1 MYPMNTGTSPWGYFD
16 DMGIWRDWGAPA
28 NAPRA
33 TSSSP
38 LANFHAQVTRVPKG
52 AAGNPIVK
60 TPPIA
65 TGTPDVDLAREMLS
79 YGKPKQFISPGFG
92 GIPEV
97 KASAPKTSLN
107 NSVFTGASKVPPKST
122 TVPNSTK
129 APKSKGKFLKEGGFF
144 DPKSGKFG
152 GVMDDIA
159 NPQFDY
165 DAKTGLK
172 GWGKNLGTLWNA
184 GQMALQGYRAVQDLQ
199 NAGDYR
205 DRSEDL
211 MSDIVSA
218 SYNSPTVQYDLAPD
232 QMETLR
238 QLRDGDYETGTDLGD
253 LDLLSI
259 LGDVGMGVLGGIPG
273 GIGGMVLGGLGGL
286 GTSLASNY
294 SNAQSRQTAELEAL
308 YQAVLESEKQHNDL
322 RKQRAYASYGLG
334 GY

>member
-16 DMGIWRDWGAPA
+16 EMGIWRDWGAPA
-28 NAPRA
+28 NIPR
-33 TSSSP
+33 TPTPSSP
-38 LANFHAQVTRVPKG
+38 LANFHMQATSRVPTG
-52 AAGNPIVK
+52 SAGR
-60 TPPIA
+60 PIA
-65 TGTPDVDLAREMLS
+65 TPAASARPATS
-79 YGKPKQFISPGFG
+79 
-92 GIPEV
+92 
-97 KASAPKTSLN
+97 ASAPKTTPKTAKASTATAA
-107 NSVFTGASKVPPKST
+107 SAAAGAADAAGAAAT
-122 TVPNSTK
+122 
-129 APKSKGKFLKEGGFF
+129 AKSKGKFFKEGGFF
-144 DPKSGKFG
+144 DSKSGKFG
-152 GVMDDIA
+152 GVVGGIA

-165 DAKTGLK
+165 DTKTGLK
-172 GWGKNLGTLWNA
+172 GWGRNLGNYWTL
-184 GQMALQGYRAVQDLQ
+184 GQMALQGYGALQDLQ

-211 MSDIVSA
+211 MSDVVSA
-218 SYNSPTVQYDLAPD
+218 SYNSPTIQYDLAPD

-253 LDLLSI
+253 LDLLSV

-322 RKQRAYASYGLG
+322 RKQRAHVSYGLG

>member
-1 MYPMNTGTSPWGYFD
+1 MYPMNTGASPWGYFD

-28 NAPRA
+28 NIPRPIA
-33 TSSSP
+33 TPSSP
-38 LANFHAQVTRVPKG
+38 LTNFHMQATSRVPMG
-52 AAGNPIVK
+52 AAGR
-60 TPPIA
+60 PIA
-65 TGTPDVDLAREMLS
+65 TPTTSARPATS
-79 YGKPKQFISPGFG
+79 
-92 GIPEV
+92 
-97 KASAPKTSLN
+97 ASAPKTTPKAAKASTATAA
-107 NSVFTGASKVPPKST
+107 SAAAGAANAAGAAATAKP
-122 TVPNSTK
+122 
-129 APKSKGKFLKEGGFF
+129 KGKFFKEGGLF

-152 GVMDDIA
+152 DVVGGIA

-165 DAKTGLK
+165 DTKTGLK
-172 GWGKNLGTLWNA
+172 GWGKNLGTYWTL
-184 GQMALQGYRAVQDLQ
+184 GQMALQGYGALQDLQ

-218 SYNSPTVQYDLAPD
+218 SYNSPTIQYDLSPD

-238 QLRDGDYETGTDLGD
+238 QLRDGDYEAGTDLGD
-253 LDLLSI
+253 LDLLSL

-286 GTSLASNY
+286 GTNLASDY
-294 SNAQSRQTAELEAL
+294 ANAQSRQTAELEAL

>member
-1 MYPMNTGTSPWGYFD
+1 MPYNVPYSAKRT
-16 DMGIWRDWGAPA
+16 
-28 NAPRA
+28 
-33 TSSSP
+33 
-38 LANFHAQVTRVPKG
+38 LQNFHTNNALMPFQGRSYLNSINSLQGLPNVGVGVPHVSHT
-52 AAGNPIVK
+52 I
-60 TPPIA
+60 
-65 TGTPDVDLAREMLS
+65 PDLNLSREFLS
-79 YGKPKQFISPGFG
+79 YGAPKQFTSPGFG
-92 GIPEV
+92 GIPEIEIP
-97 KASAPKTSLN
+97 APKTSLN
-107 NSVFTGASKVPPKST
+107 TSVFTGADKVAPKST
-122 TVPNSTK
+122 K
-129 APKSKGKFLKEGGFF
+129 ASKSKGKVFKEGGFF
-144 DPKSGKFG
+144 DTKSGKLSG
-152 GVMDDIA
+152 IVDDIA

-184 GQMALQGYRAVQDLQ
+184 GQIALQGYGAVQDLQ

-211 MSDIVSA
+211 MSDIVAA
-218 SYNSPTVQYDLAPD
+218 SYNSPTIQYDLAPD
-232 QMETLR
+232 QLETLR
-238 QLRDGDYETGTDLGD
+238 KLRAGDYETDTDLGD
-253 LDLLSI
+253 LDLLSV

-294 SNAQSRQTAELEAL
+294 SNAQGRQTAELEAL

>member
-1 MYPMNTGTSPWGYFD
+1 MYPMNTGASPWGYFD
-16 DMGIWRDWGAPA
+16 EMGIWRDWGAPA
-28 NAPRA
+28 NIPRTA

-38 LANFHAQVTRVPKG
+38 LANFHMQATSRVPTG
-52 AAGNPIVK
+52 AAGRPTVK
-60 TPPIA
+60 TLPTA
-65 TGTPDVDLAREMLS
+65 TGTPDVNLAREMLS
-79 YGKPKQFISPGFG
+79 YGKPKQFVSPGFG

-97 KASAPKTSLN
+97 KAAAPKTSLN
-107 NSVFTGASKVPPKST
+107 KSVFTGADKVP
-122 TVPNSTK
+122 PNSTK
-129 APKSKGKFLKEGGFF
+129 VPKSKGKFLKEGGFF

-152 GVMDDIA
+152 GVVDDIA

-165 DAKTGLK
+165 DTKTGLK
-172 GWGKNLGTLWNA
+172 GWGKNLGTYWTL
-184 GQMALQGYRAVQDLQ
+184 GQMALQGYGAVKDLQ

-218 SYNSPTVQYDLAPD
+218 SYNSPTIQYDLSPD

-286 GTSLASNY
+286 GTNLASDY
-294 SNAQSRQTAELEAL
+294 ANAQSRQTAELEAL